1 MKLDCLV
8 FTFAS
13 SALTSRLIVEV
24 DVTIRHVTAQVKVV
38 LQSGQE
44 TVLALNMQ
52 LHETKKARRD
62 IVCTASIIVSKS
74 LTPRSEMLC
83 CPFS

>member
-38 LQSGQE
+38 LESRQE

-52 LHETKKARRD
+52 LHKTKKARRD
-62 IVCTASIIVSKS
+62 IVCTASIINTSV
-74 LTPRSEMLC
+74 
-83 CPFS
+83 